1 MSFNI
6 SARGIG
12 YDLKPFYYKKED
24 NLDGDSFKLLEVL
37 TSLNGN
43 IKSSEKGIK
52 ESIKEGVKDTVK
64 DEIKD
69 KIDPSISLVDL
80 VASLGNM
87 ELLRAIKTQVTLL
100 AMHNRKRVPYIFLTA
115 RKERLL
121 LPDICENAKY
131 NFPKSGDPG
140 TDFLKK
146 ILPALEETDMNN
158 YGVAAQLLS
167 VLVNYDEMLSKSDPP
182 QIMIEVWK

>member
-1 MSFNI
+1 M
-6 SARGIG
+6 ARGIG

-24 NLDGDSFKLLEVL
+24 NLDGDSFALVEIL
-37 TSLNGN
+37 SS
-43 IKSSEKGIK
+43 ISPQFSEKGIK
-52 ESIKEGVKDTVK
+52 KTIKETIKETAKDNA
-64 DEIKD
+64 ED
-69 KIDPSISLVDL
+69 KAREKVGGTITDNMLDL
-80 VASLGNM
+80 IAALGNM

-100 AMHNRKRVPYIFLTA
+100 AMHNRKRTPYIFLTA
-115 RKERLL
+115 REENLL
-121 LPDICENAKY
+121 LPDTCEIAKY
-131 NFPKSGDPG
+131 SFPKSGEPG

-146 ILPALEETDMNN
+146 ILPALKATDMNN